1 MVAVNYRFLV
11 TVSGCDNSVYCE
23 FSTGTCVHLPYRL
36 HDCGRAEA
44 SYQLETRVS
53 TKLTLSKYLTLNCF
67 VVQ

>member
-53 TKLTLSKYLTLNCF
+53 T
-67 VVQ
+67 